1 VTASL
6 QPTAAAYADALYA
19 LERALDASRTQWDDS
34 ARQAFDRRYGDQ
46 IISAGKRARTELHD
60 LAREL
65 DAAARMLD
73 APG

>member
-1 VTASL
+1 MTASL
-6 QPTAAAYADALYA
+6 QPAAAAYADALRA
-19 LERALDASRTQWDDS
+19 LERALDASRAQWDDS
-34 ARQAFDRRYGDQ
+34 ARHAFDRRHGDR
-46 IISAGKRARTELHD
+46 IISAGKRARTEHQD